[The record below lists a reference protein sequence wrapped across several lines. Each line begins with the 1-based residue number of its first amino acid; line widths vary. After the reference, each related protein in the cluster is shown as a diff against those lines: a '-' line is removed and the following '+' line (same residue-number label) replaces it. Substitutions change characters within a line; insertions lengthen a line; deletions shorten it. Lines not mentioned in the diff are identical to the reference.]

1 MLQMN
6 KLSFLVLFCSLFL
19 SFTTFA
25 QLSPIGVSIDDA
37 KTNKGEQLCLPV
49 KVYNFQDMLSMQY
62 TIQFNPEKLQFVG
75 VVNQQ
80 LPYLTTNNFGLH
92 SAQKGLI
99 TVVWIDNSLKGVTK
113 EEGADVFT
121 LCFRVKAEAGDD
133 LEVKF
138 TDQPTPFES
147 VNLAEQVVGINTKNG
162 KIKVIK

>member
-1 MLQMN
+1 MN
-6 KLSFLVLFCSLFL
+6 KLSFLVFFCSLFL
-19 SFTTFA
+19 SFSTFA

-37 KTNKGEQLCLPV
+37 KTTKGDQLCLPV

-92 SAQKGLI
+92 SAQKGMI

-113 EEGADVFT
+113 EEGDDVFT
-121 LCFRVKAEAGDD
+121 LCFRVKADVGEE

-162 KIKVIK
+162 KIKVVK

>member
-1 MLQMN
+1 MN
-6 KLSFLVLFCSLFL
+6 KFFFLVLFCSLFL
-19 SFTTFA
+19 STATFA
-25 QLSPIGVSIDDA
+25 QLSPIGISIDDVKA
-37 KTNKGEQLCLPV
+37 KKGDQLCLPV

-62 TIQFNPEKLQFVG
+62 TIKFDPEKLQFVG

-92 SAQKGLI
+92 STQKGLI
-99 TVVWIDNSLKGVTK
+99 TVVWIDNSLKGVNK

-121 LCFRVKAEAGDD
+121 LCFRVKAEVGEE

-147 VNLAEQVVGINTKNG
+147 VNLAEQVVGINTKGG
-162 KIKVIK
+162 KIKVVK